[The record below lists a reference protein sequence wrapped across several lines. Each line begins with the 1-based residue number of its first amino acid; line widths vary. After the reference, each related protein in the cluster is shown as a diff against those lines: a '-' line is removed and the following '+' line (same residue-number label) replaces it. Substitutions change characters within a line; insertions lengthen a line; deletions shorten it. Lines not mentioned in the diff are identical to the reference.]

1 MNLETAFSAAGVLAM
16 SGWLILLCSPFI
28 PTWSDRI
35 AGYVIPL
42 LLSAGYVALF
52 AFSSENDGG
61 GFGSLAAIMKLFS
74 YPDAALAAWV
84 HFLAF
89 DLFIGAWQ
97 CRGARSVGIRFWLV
111 IPCLILTFLF
121 GPLGMLVYFALRAV
135 PGAIKPN
142 SYMGTDNKA
151 G

>member
-1 MNLETAFSAAGVLAM
+1 MNLEMAFSAAGVLAI
-16 SGWLILLCSPFI
+16 SGWLILLGSPFI

-35 AGYVIPL
+35 SGYAIPL

-52 AFSSENDGG
+52 AFSNENEGG
-61 GFGSLAAIMKLFS
+61 GFGSLAAIMKLFR

-97 CRGARSVGIRFWLV
+97 CRRARSVGIRFWLV

-121 GPLGMLVYFALRAV
+121 GPLGMLVYFTLRTI
-135 PGAIKPN
+135 PGAVKPN
-142 SYMGTDNKA
+142 SGMGIDT

>member
-1 MNLETAFSAAGVLAM
+1 MNLEMAFSAAGVLAI
-16 SGWLILLCSPFI
+16 SGWLILLGSPFI

-35 AGYVIPL
+35 SGYVIPF

-52 AFSSENDGG
+52 AFSSENEGG

-97 CRGARSVGIRFWLV
+97 CRRARSVGIRFWLV

-121 GPLGMLVYFALRAV
+121 GPLGMLVYFTLRII
-135 PGAIKPN
+135 PGAVKPN
-142 SYMGTDNKA
+142 SGMGIDT